1 MATFKV
7 IEGTVWEIEADT
19 IEQAKA
25 YYEGYFN
32 GDDTDA
38 IPMREV
44 VSGDSYWYG
53 TEYQDGA
60 QYALEYLAD
69 LYEGVE
75 ETDIWADYFDEEK
88 EGK

>member
-1 MATFKV
+1 MATFRV

-38 IPMREV
+38 IPMKEV
-44 VSGDSYWYG
+44 GGDSYWYG
-53 TEYQDGA
+53 EEFKEGA
-60 QYALEYLAD
+60 QYALEYLSD

-75 ETDIWADYFDEEK
+75 ETDIWADYFGEEESK
-88 EGK
+88 

>member
-25 YYEGYFN
+25 YYEGYFK

-38 IPMREV
+38 VPMKEV
-44 VSGDSYWYG
+44 AGDSYWYG
-53 TEYQDGA
+53 EEFKDGA
-60 QYALEYLAD
+60 QYALEYLSD

-75 ETDIWADYFDEEK
+75 ETDIWADYMDEEAS
-88 EGK
+88 E